1 MTGQHLT
8 DEQFTDLLSG
18 DYTADASRHVMACAQ
33 CQGGRRWAKLDRGLR
48 DP

>member
-18 DYTADASRHVMACAQ
+18 DYTADANRHMLACAQ
-33 CQGGRRWAKLDRGLR
+33 CQGEFERIYQEL
-48 DP
+48 PE